1 MAEGWDVRREVA
13 MLVMLSRVRDEPE
26 VNLRAAEELGRVR
39 AECEHV
45 KRGMAPKDAIL
56 AQSSRRTRTEKG
68 T

>member
-1 MAEGWDVRREVA
+1 
-13 MLVMLSRVRDEPE
+13 MLVWLARVRDEPE